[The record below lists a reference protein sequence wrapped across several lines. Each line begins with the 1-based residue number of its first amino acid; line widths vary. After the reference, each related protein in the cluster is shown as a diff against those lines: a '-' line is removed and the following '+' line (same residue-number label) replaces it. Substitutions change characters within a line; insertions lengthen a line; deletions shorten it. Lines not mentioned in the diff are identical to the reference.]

1 MTLYEIRTFKS
12 RRTSLISRAHYAH
25 DVAAIMAARDL
36 LRKGET
42 VEVWREETLVYRTAP
57 RMEHDEPGQTQPGR
71 ILNR

>member
-12 RRTSLISRAHYAH
+12 RRRTSLISMAHYAH
-25 DVAAIMAARDL
+25 DLAAILAARNL

-57 RMEHDEPGQTQPGR
+57 RSEHDEPADMRSVRQQR
-71 ILNR
+71 

>member
-1 MTLYEIRTFKS
+1 
-12 RRTSLISRAHYAH
+12 
-25 DVAAIMAARDL
+25 MAARDL

-57 RMEHDEPGQTQPGR
+57 RMEHDEPGQTQPSR